1 MSSRN
6 LRRRLEDILAMCAEI
21 VAFTAGMSFAEFERD
36 PKTVK
41 AVLYNL
47 AVIGEVASQL
57 LPEVELLYP
66 EIPWVD
72 IRGIRNLIIHEYF
85 RVNLNIVWETIRTDL
100 PPLVH
105 QLEDINRKFRQRK
118 LAIALKLS
126 NLSAYCDLKHPH
138 LAIASTSNL
147 TIET

>member
-1 MSSRN
+1 MSSRD
-6 LRRRLEDILAMCAEI
+6 LRRRLQDILAMCAEI
-21 VAFTAGMSFAEFERD
+21 ATFTAGMSFADFERD
-36 PKTVK
+36 PKTIK

-85 RVNLNIVWETIRTDL
+85 RVNLNIVWETIQTDL
-100 PPLVH
+100 PLLVH
-105 QLEDINRKFRQRK
+105 QLEELIE
-118 LAIALKLS
+118 
-126 NLSAYCDLKHPH
+126 NLDKES
-138 LAIASTSNL
+138 
-147 TIET
+147 

>member
-6 LRRRLEDILAMCAEI
+6 LRQRLQDILDMSAEI
-21 VAFTAGMSFAEFERD
+21 KTFTAGMSFADFEKD

-47 AVIGEVASQL
+47 AVIGEVAGQL
-57 LPEVELLYP
+57 LPEAESLYP

-85 RVNLNIVWETIRTDL
+85 RVNLSIVWETIQTDL
-100 PPLVH
+100 PPLVC
-105 QLEDINRKFRQRK
+105 QIEELLEKLNRK
-118 LAIALKLS
+118 
-126 NLSAYCDLKHPH
+126 
-138 LAIASTSNL
+138 
-147 TIET
+147 